1 MNKKIFSALS
11 FAAALPAVI
20 NAADN
25 RPNIIYI
32 MTDQQAAQAVGYA
45 GNPDVK
51 TPNIDRLAARGVR
64 FNNAYCAFPLSGPS
78 RSAMF
83 TGYNPGSVGLRIN
96 GTHLPDSLKN
106 NTLGQLMSDGGYETA
121 YAGKWHVHTNPL
133 PAPRAFGFER
143 LHGFGDEGLA
153 ESAVEFL
160 RRDHSDKPFFL
171 VASFNNPHN
180 ICQYA
185 RSQNLPDGEI
195 NYLPL
200 DSCPNLPAN
209 FAVAP
214 YDADVLAKEKSLSYR
229 LYPTENFTP
238 DDWRRYRGAYYGL
251 IEKVDAEIGK
261 IVDEIDRQNLWKNTV
276 VIFTSDHGDGMGAH
290 QWNQKSALYEECAN
304 IPFVVCLPGG
314 KNAGK
319 ELPQLVN
326 NGIDLMPSLCDWAGI
341 EMPGNRKGKSFRGI
355 AEKGNPEAPHQEYV
369 VTEALFDQTAGTQGW
384 MVRTPDFKYV
394 LYEVGKNREQL
405 YDMRSDRGEMRNL
418 AVEARYRDELLRH
431 RDLLRRWMTENPLD
445 GKKAPLSVIP
455 LQ

>member
-1 MNKKIFSALS
+1 MKKKILTALG
-11 FAAALPAVI
+11 FAATVPAMLQ
-20 NAADN
+20 AASN

-45 GNPDVK
+45 GNDDVK
-51 TPNIDRLAARGVR
+51 TPNIDRLAEHGVR

-83 TGYNPGSVGLRIN
+83 TGYTPGRAGLRIN
-96 GTHLPDSLKN
+96 GTELPDSLKE
-106 NTLGQLMSDGGYETA
+106 NTLGSIMEDGGYETA
-121 YAGKWHVHTNPL
+121 YAGKWHVNTNPL
-133 PAPRAFGFER
+133 PAPHAFGFEK

-153 ESAVEFL
+153 ESVVEFL
-160 RRDHSDKPFFL
+160 QRDHEKPFFV

-185 RSQNLPDGEI
+185 RYQNLPDGSI
-195 NYLPL
+195 NELPL

-214 YDADVLAKEKSLSYR
+214 YDADVLATEKKLSYR
-229 LYPTENFTP
+229 LYPTQNFTA
-238 DDWRRYRGAYYGL
+238 DDWRRYRGAYYKL
-251 IEKVDAEIGK
+251 IEKVDGEIGK
-261 IVDEIDRQNLWKNTV
+261 IVDEIDRQNLWDNTV
-276 VIFTSDHGDGMGAH
+276 IIFTSDHGDGMGAH

-304 IPFVVCLPGG
+304 IPLVVCAPGG

-326 NGIDLMPSLCDWAGI
+326 NGIDLMPTICDWAGV
-341 EMPGNRKGKSFRGI
+341 EVPGYRTGKSLRKVVESG
-355 AEKGNPEAPHQEYV
+355 KPETAHHDYV

-384 MVRTPDFKYV
+384 MLRTPDFKYV

-405 YDMRSDRGEMRNL
+405 YDMRNDRGEMRNL
-418 AVEARYRDELLRH
+418 AIEAKYRGELERHRELLRQ
-431 RDLLRRWMTENPLD
+431 WMEANPLD
-445 GKKAPLSVIP
+445 NRKAPVSHIP
-455 LQ
+455 VQ